1 MICVP
6 LDDVEDVLQRKLE
19 FNRRIESHGRRV
31 DVGAFLLDIIDELT
45 ALQID
50 TEARMCPECG
60 DPPRLLGGMALGT
73 HCRQCHDELAKL
85 WPESGVIDECVEDFL
100 HATGRHS

>member
-19 FNRRIESHGRRV
+19 IVRNT
-31 DVGAFLLDIIDELT
+31 DVRAFLLGIIDELT
-45 ALQID
+45 ALQVD

-60 DPPRLLGGMALGT
+60 DPPYVQGGLAMAT
-73 HCRQCHDELAKL
+73 HCIDCWKKIAELTHDERKAAGL
-85 WPESGVIDECVEDFL
+85 
-100 HATGRHS
+100 T